1 MTTTGR
7 ATFVGA
13 VEPAENRPQSIAIVL
28 AKQLSLV
35 SGTPVGALGI
45 TLAEGVAASA
55 EFAKRLF
62 AVGEIIAD
70 QERAAL
76 AGDEP
81 GRQTRLRESITL
93 SEQTSNRQLDN
104 LREVGV
110 GIRVPLEDEFVNAL
124 RFHEFLRKDGGP
136 EPALT
141 FQEDDA
147 QPPVLWDMFCEG
159 RLTDPLDWRAFW
171 GFRVPIS
178 HWRLGSRTAR
188 VTLRSGLFAA
198 TNEELC
204 YAGSEVDHIA
214 TKLQLGARRRT
225 MADYFREYVRRELGD
240 QQMPSADI
248 DAWLAPGTKR
258 WLSQYLDERCPP
270 GQDPPRWKRRK
281 IVEMF
286 TGADFV
292 FDVLH
297 FACHA
302 APENT
307 AFLSELQF
315 KVGGEGVVLPAGL
328 ISSDM
333 PIKLENASS
342 PGPLVFLNACSTAE
356 PGPGFQQAGFPKAWI
371 RDRGAVA
378 VLGTVCPVPD
388 YFAHVFALKFYE
400 NLFGLAS
407 EAPAAPSATL
417 GAAFLAT
424 RRYFMEHHRNPLGLA
439 YVLYA
444 DKDARLATYT
454 TAGAA

>member
-1 MTTTGR
+1 MTTTGH

-13 VEPAENRPQSIAIVL
+13 VEPADNRPQSIAVVL
-28 AKQLSLV
+28 ARGMNLV
-35 SGTPVGALGI
+35 SSTPVSALGI

-62 AVGEIIAD
+62 AIGNIVAE
-70 QERAAL
+70 QERL
-76 AGDEP
+76 AQDGDEA
-81 GRQTRLRESITL
+81 GRPARLRESITL
-93 SEQTSNRQLDN
+93 SEQTSRRHLDK

-110 GIRVPLEDEFVNAL
+110 GIRTPLEDEFVNVL
-124 RFHEFLRKDGGP
+124 KFHQFLRADGGP

-159 RLTDPLDWRAFW
+159 RLTDPLDWRSFW

-188 VTLRSGLFAA
+188 VTLRSGFFAA

-204 YAGSEVDHIA
+204 YAGSEVDHVA
-214 TKLQLGARRRT
+214 TKLQLGTRRRT
-225 MADYFREYVRRELGD
+225 MADYFRDYVRRELND
-240 QQMPSADI
+240 QQMQPAEI
-248 DAWLAPGTKR
+248 DAWLAPEAKR
-258 WLSQYLDERCPP
+258 WLFQYLDERCPA
-270 GQDPPRWKRRK
+270 GQDPSSWKRRK

-286 TGADFV
+286 TGTDFV
-292 FDVLH
+292 FDILH

-302 APENT
+302 APDNT
-307 AFLSELQF
+307 AFLSELQL
-315 KVGGEGVVLPAGL
+315 KVGGEGLALPATL

-333 PIKLENASS
+333 RVKLENAAS

-407 EAPAAPSATL
+407 EAPAAPSTTL

-424 RRYFMEHHRNPLGLA
+424 RRYFMEQHRNPLGLA
-439 YVLYA
+439 YILYA

-454 TAGAA
+454 AGAA